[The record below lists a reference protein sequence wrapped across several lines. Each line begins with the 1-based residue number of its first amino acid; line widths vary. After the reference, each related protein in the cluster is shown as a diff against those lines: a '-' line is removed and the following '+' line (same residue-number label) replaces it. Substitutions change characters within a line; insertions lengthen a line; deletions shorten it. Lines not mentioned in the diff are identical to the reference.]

1 MRKNICFLI
10 SLTILL
16 LLNNEIDIKIYYNFN
31 YGKRNKGRQMY

>member
-16 LLNNEIDIKIYYNFN
+16 LLNNEIANKINYNFI
-31 YGKRNKGRQMY
+31 YE